1 MAAAAFANLS
11 KAEHDEACVTY
22 AALILH
28 DAGAEISSE
37 KLNEVIVASGNVVDG
52 YWAPIFAK
60 LLKDVDVADLITAT
74 SAPGGGGGGGDA
86 APAPGPGP
94 ADDKKKDDKKDEKEK
109 KKKEEEKEVEVDV
122 GGGNLFGNAEKGD
135 GY

>member
-11 KAEHDEACVTY
+11 KSEHDEACVTY

-28 DAGAEISSE
+28 DAGAEITSE
-37 KLNEVIVASGNVVDG
+37 KLGEVVAASGNSIDG
-52 YWAPIFAK
+52 YWCPIFSK
-60 LLKDVDVADLITAT
+60 LLKDVNVVDLITAT
-74 SAPGGGGGGGDA
+74 SAPGGGGGGDA
-86 APAPGPGP
+86 APAAAAGGD
-94 ADDKKKDDKKDEKEK
+94 AAAAKKDDKKEDK